1 MGTDPA
7 PKRDV
12 TDHRAPGRTGRG
24 GWRTRPEST
33 VAGLL
38 LLAGLVAGVLS
49 VVPVLEEPDF
59 LRRLPTREGEV
70 VSGALFQLLMVLA
83 YAGFALVLHPV
94 LHRASPALSLGFVSF
109 RLVACGLHLI
119 AIAALPLFLDLG
131 RAFETVSATAGPA
144 YEVLAETLRLG
155 RDLVNHVAVIVA
167 LALGDSLLFVI
178 LHRWRLVPRW
188 LAGWGLVGAGCTIAA
203 SVMLLVGAV
212 EVVSVPYLALNAPAA
227 IQTVVLAA
235 WLIGRGLRDTPG
247 TSKVAAWQHG

>member
-83 YAGFALVLHPV
+83 YAGFALVVHPV

-144 YEVLAETLRLG
+144 YEVLAEWTLNPEEETAGERGAFEWRVEVEPWEAQGSTADTTDAPEMDRVRVEVAWNERG
-155 RDLVNHVAVIVA
+155 RPV
-167 LALGDSLLFVI
+167 
-178 LHRWRLVPRW
+178 
-188 LAGWGLVGAGCTIAA
+188 
-203 SVMLLVGAV
+203 SVEAV
-212 EVVSVPYLALNAPAA
+212 ELV
-227 IQTVVLAA
+227 
-235 WLIGRGLRDTPG
+235 RRDASKETP
-247 TSKVAAWQHG
+247 